1 LYNEF
6 NRVEGDF
13 MAKLNTFGE
22 FFRERRRAL
31 KLGLREFCR
40 LNGFDPGNVSR
51 IERGLTPP
59 PQTEDL
65 LEAYANSLK
74 LKSESRERFFDLAAA
89 QTGRIPSKLLEHERT
104 VDSLPR
110 VFERLR
116 GPRHANWAKAVD
128 LEAWADYLD
137 ARSRLPQLVRRLIN
151 ATLDSPVRMGFPAGE
166 GVQRPSWDGILET
179 TKGNAFVPEGTSV
192 WEMGVDKDPREKAER
207 ELRKR
212 SKDPAG
218 FDPSKTTFIFVNPRK
233 WNGKLEWCRKKN
245 QLRVW
250 KGVRVY
256 DSADLEEWL
265 ELAPAVDIWFAAL
278 RGKRPEGVT
287 DLDEHWAG
295 LAALCAP
302 SLKPEVFL
310 TSRKKGVDEV
320 GRWLKGEP
328 SALEVVAGS
337 GSEVIDF
344 FAAHLL
350 NLTPEELDAV
360 AARAIIVETKE
371 AWQTLAAS
379 KNPLI
384 LIPHPSFVIDPE
396 TVGAAVRR
404 GHHVLVGS
412 DGMPTDREPRHR
424 LARVDRYE
432 LEKALIESGI
442 GREEADRYAREAGG
456 SLTILKRLLG
466 RFPGTDFPAWSQTP
480 DSISLLPVLFTG
492 QWDESCEGDRKVL
505 ERLAERT
512 YDEVVETAGRWLNGR
527 DTPLV
532 RALSRWRLVS
542 REDSWFLLAPSITA
556 QYLDRFERIASE
568 VLSENDPRYELP
580 PDERWLSN
588 LRGKVTTYSERVRT
602 GLAETLALLGGK
614 GERVPASANPGGR
627 VERVVRGILEGADW
641 MRWASLSHQ
650 LPLLAEAAPDV
661 FLEAVQRDLHGSEP
675 LLKKLLEQ
683 EGNPLISS
691 SPHTGLLW
699 ALESL
704 AWEPKYL
711 PRVTFILARLSE
723 LDPPEANRPL
733 NSLREIYL
741 TWYPHTAASVE
752 KRIEI
757 LDSLK
762 KRHEVVRWQL
772 LLKLLPYPMDT
783 STSTFRPQW
792 RNWAASAPEGAPTR
806 DNWLQAEACARR
818 LVESAGT
825 DVTRLKE
832 LLRISEH
839 FPAPVLEEFL
849 AHLKGIN
856 TKSLSP
862 EGRRELTEALRNK
875 EQWVRDHPA
884 FKDLPK
890 IKEHFEPED
899 LVARNAWLF
908 GSRWDVREALE
919 GSGEENPEN
928 RVEELRKETLREILS
943 AEGLPGVLRL
953 VNLAAS
959 PEEVGAMLGVLNSYY
974 DAQILPAFL
983 VSEDEK
989 VERFAKYYVWGRF
1002 CTSGWDWVEKLERHT
1017 WSTKELGE
1025 FVRVLRFE
1033 RKNWELIQNLG
1044 AAVEEYYWSHVRDI
1058 YHGQDPQDVEFA
1070 VSMLLKFH
1078 QPLQA
1083 IDVLAMAIHG
1093 KIPVDQTLVL
1103 DTLEKAL
1110 KSKRDTGRRDRM
1122 RYDIPRLFTWLQTEL
1137 KEGTDETLEHR
1148 LATLEWSYLA
1158 LLDTNS
1164 ASPRTLFRMLQQEPR
1179 FFADLLALVF
1189 RSRDEPRDE
1198 RREVPDEERARA
1210 ENAYRLLTSWHILPG
1225 SLNGGEI
1232 DAEELTAW
1240 VRKAR
1245 EHCKESGRLEV
1256 CDSRIGELLAYA
1268 PEEEDGSWPCVPVRD
1283 LLEEVGTNELLHGFE
1298 IGIFN
1303 KRGAYS
1309 KSPTEGGA
1317 QERDLAEKHRSYARA
1332 SEVEWPRTAASLRHM
1347 AERYEELA
1355 RREDAEVELDR

>member
-1 LYNEF
+1 MS
-6 NRVEGDF
+6 R
-13 MAKLNTFGE
+13 ANTFGE

-59 PQTEDL
+59 PQAKDL
-65 LEAYANSLK
+65 LDAYAESLK
-74 LKSESRERFFDLAAA
+74 LKSENRDRFFDLAAA
-89 QTGRIPSKLLEHERT
+89 QTGRIPPELLEHKRT
-104 VDSLPR
+104 VDSLPY

-116 GPRHANWAKAVD
+116 GPRRANWTTAID

-151 ATLDSPVRMGFPAGE
+151 ATLGSAVRMSFPAAE
-166 GVQRPSWDGILET
+166 GVQRPGWDGILET
-179 TKGNAFVPEGTSV
+179 TKGNAFAPEGTSG
-192 WEMGVDKDPREKAER
+192 WEMGVDKDPREKAEQD
-207 ELRKR
+207 LRKR
-212 SKDPAG
+212 SKNPAGLDPA
-218 FDPSKTTFIFVNPRK
+218 KTTFIFVTPRK
-233 WNGKLEWCRKKN
+233 WDGKSEWCRKKN
-245 QLRVW
+245 RLGVW
-250 KGVRVY
+250 KDVRFY

-265 ELAPAVDIWFAAL
+265 ELAPVVDIWFATL
-278 RGKRPEGVT
+278 RGKRPPGVT

-310 TSRKKGVDEV
+310 TSREKGIAEV
-320 GRWLKGEP
+320 RKWLEGEP

-337 GSEVIDF
+337 GAEVIDF
-344 FAAHLL
+344 FVAYLASLA
-350 NLTPEELDAV
+350 PEESDAV
-360 AARAIIVETKE
+360 AARAIIVDKKE

-384 LIPHPSFVIDPE
+384 LIPHPAFVIDPE

-412 DGMPTDREPRHR
+412 DGIPTEREPLHR

-432 LEKALIESGI
+432 LEKALISSGI
-442 GREEADRYAREAGG
+442 SREEASRYAREAGG
-456 SLTILKRLLG
+456 SLTILKRLLA
-466 RFPGTDFPAWSQTP
+466 RFPGTDCPAWSRTP
-480 DSISLLPVLFTG
+480 DSIGLLPVLFAG
-492 QWDESCEGDRKVL
+492 QWDESCEGDRRVL
-505 ERLAERT
+505 ERLSERT

-556 QYLDRFERIASE
+556 QYLDRFESAASE

-580 PDERWLSN
+580 PDERWLSS

-627 VERVVRGILEGADW
+627 VERIVRGLLGGADW

-723 LDPPEANRPL
+723 LDPPEAKRPL

-792 RNWAASAPEGAPTR
+792 RNWAASVSEGAPTR

-825 DVTRLKE
+825 DVIRLKE
-832 LLRISEH
+832 LLRVCEH

-849 AHLKGIN
+849 GHLKGIN

-862 EGRRELTEALRNK
+862 EGRRELTEAFRNK
-875 EQWVRDHPA
+875 EQWVREHPA

-890 IKEHFEPED
+890 IREHFEPED

-953 VNLAAS
+953 VNLSAS
-959 PEEVGAMLGVLNSYY
+959 PEEVGATLGVLPGGDY
-974 DAQILPAFL
+974 DAQILPALL

-989 VERFAKYYVWGRF
+989 AERFAKYYVWGRF
-1002 CTSGWDWVEKLERHT
+1002 CTGGWDWVEKLEKHA
-1017 WSTKELGE
+1017 WSTRELGE
-1025 FVRVLRFE
+1025 LVRVLRFE
-1033 RKNWELIQNLG
+1033 RRNWEFIRNLG
-1044 AAVEEYYWSHVRDI
+1044 TAVEEYYWSHVRDI
-1058 YHGQDPQDVEFA
+1058 YHGRDPRDVAFA
-1070 VSMLLKFH
+1070 VSMLLRY

-1083 IDVLAMAIHG
+1083 IDVLAMAIHQ
-1093 KIPVDQTLVL
+1093 KIDVDQILVL
-1103 DTLEKAL
+1103 DALERAL
-1110 KSKRDTGRRDRM
+1110 ESKSDAKRWRQV
-1122 RYDIPRLFTWLQTEL
+1122 RYDVHQLFMWLQTKL
-1137 KEGTDETLEHR
+1137 CEGDAKIDEHR
-1148 LATLEWSYLA
+1148 LATLEWRYLG
-1158 LLDTNS
+1158 LLNGHP
-1164 ASPRTLFRMLQQEPR
+1164 AFPLTLYRMLERKPD
-1179 FFADLLALVF
+1179 FFAELLRLAYW
-1189 RSRDEPRDE
+1189 SEDETRDSQKKLSQ
-1198 RREVPDEERARA
+1198 EEKAKA
-1210 ENAYRLLTSWHILPG
+1210 ENAYQLLTSWHELPG
-1225 SLNGGEI
+1225 NRGDGSV
-1232 DAEELTAW
+1232 DADELTAW
-1240 VRKAR
+1240 VRKVR
-1245 EHCKESGRLEV
+1245 DLSSKIGRLEV

-1268 PEEEDGSWPCVPVRD
+1268 PAEDDGTWPCIPVRD
-1283 LLEEVGTNELLHGFE
+1283 VLEEVGSDDILRGFE

-1303 KRGAYS
+1303 KRGMYS
-1309 KSPTEGGA
+1309 KTPTEGGA
-1317 QERDLAEKHRSYARA
+1317 QERDLAEKHRVYAQA
-1332 SEVEWPRTAASLRHM
+1332 SEVEWPKTAASLRHM

-1355 RREDAEVELDR
+1355 RREDAEVELHR